1 MSHLNEICNIHLA
14 YVRFLKK
21 KKMHRFA
28 LIVLSFVNTCIKKK
42 KFKLQFYVMLQ
53 ERRAYLVYE
62 LLTRGSNF

>member
-42 KFKLQFYVMLQ
+42 KFKLVLQ

>member
-14 YVRFLKK
+14 YVRFLKRK

-42 KFKLQFYVMLQ
+42 IQTTVLRHVTGAQSLFSL
-53 ERRAYLVYE
+53 
-62 LLTRGSNF
+62 

>member
-14 YVRFLKK
+14 YVRFLKR

-42 KFKLQFYVMLQ
+42 IQTTVLRHVTGAQSLFSL
-53 ERRAYLVYE
+53 
-62 LLTRGSNF
+62 

>member
-42 KFKLQFYVMLQ
+42 KIQTTVLQ

>member
-28 LIVLSFVNTCIKKK
+28 LIVLSVVNTCIKKK
-42 KFKLQFYVMLQ
+42 IQTTVLQ

>member
-42 KFKLQFYVMLQ
+42 IQTTVLRHVTGAQSLFSL
-53 ERRAYLVYE
+53 
-62 LLTRGSNF
+62 